1 MENVLVQLNDKFY
14 EWFGNSVVKNEFGT
28 PFVMYHKS
36 RSKENFETF
45 EIGGVHK
52 NEYNNDYGVYFVLDA
67 HKDYISYIADGLE
80 FYCFLKIE
88 KPFFIYDYNSKPYD
102 MYSNELLYIDLS
114 QNYCEKILNLGHDG
128 IIIRSIY
135 YDQYLVFNPNQIK
148 STKNTGEYST
158 IEDNIFL

>member
-1 MENVLVQLNDKFY
+1 
-14 EWFGNSVVKNEFGT
+14 
-28 PFVMYHKS
+28 
-36 RSKENFETF
+36 
-45 EIGGVHK
+45 
-52 NEYNNDYGVYFVLDA
+52 
-67 HKDYISYIADGLE
+67 
-80 FYCFLKIE
+80 
-88 KPFFIYDYNSKPYD
+88 